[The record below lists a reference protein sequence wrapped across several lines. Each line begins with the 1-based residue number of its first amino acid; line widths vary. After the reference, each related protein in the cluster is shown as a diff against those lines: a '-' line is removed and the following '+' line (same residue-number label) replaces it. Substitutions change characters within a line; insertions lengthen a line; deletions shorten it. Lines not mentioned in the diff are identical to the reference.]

1 MTYLFAYIGSAV
13 VFLGLDYVWLSRIAR
28 DFYAS
33 SIGSLMREA
42 PDFLAAGVFYLF
54 YIGGIV
60 FFAVMPAESWKGALL
75 RGALLGL
82 LAYGTYDMTN
92 LATLKG
98 WPWRMAAIDMA
109 WGTALTALAAL
120 GGYLAAKAA

>member
-1 MTYLFAYIGSAV
+1 MSYVFAYAGSAI
-13 VFLGLDYVWLSRIAR
+13 VFLGLDYIWLSRVAR
-28 DFYAS
+28 DFYAGS
-33 SIGSLMREA
+33 LGSLMRET
-42 PDFLAAGVFYLF
+42 PDFLAAGIFYLF

-75 RGALLGL
+75 RGAVLGL

-98 WPWRMAAIDMA
+98 WPWRMAAVDMV
-109 WGTALTALAAL
+109 WGMALTGLAAA
-120 GGYLAAKAA
+120 GGYLAARAA

>member
-1 MTYLFAYIGSAV
+1 MTYLFAYVASAV
-13 VFLGLDYVWLSRIAR
+13 VFLGLDYIWLTRVAR
-28 DFYAS
+28 DFYANS
-33 SIGSLMREA
+33 LGSMMRDT
-42 PDFLAAGVFYLF
+42 PDFVAAGAFYLF

-60 FFAVMPAESWKGALL
+60 FFAVMPAESWKGAVF

-98 WPWRMAAIDMA
+98 WPWRMAAVDMA
-109 WGTALTALAAL
+109 WGAALTALAAL
-120 GGYLAAKAA
+120 GGYLASKAA

>member
-1 MTYLFAYIGSAV
+1 MSYVFAYAGSAI
-13 VFLGLDYVWLSRIAR
+13 VFLGLDYIWLSRVAR
-28 DFYAS
+28 DFYAGS
-33 SIGSLMREA
+33 LGSLMRET
-42 PDFLAAGVFYLF
+42 PDFLAAGIFYLF

-75 RGALLGL
+75 RGAVLGL

-98 WPWRMAAIDMA
+98 WPWRMAAVDMV
-109 WGTALTALAAL
+109 WGAALTGLAAA
-120 GGYLAAKAA
+120 GGYLAARAA

>member
-1 MTYLFAYIGSAV
+1 MSYAIAYAATAI
-13 VFLGLDYVWLSRIAR
+13 VFLGLDAIWLGFVAK
-28 DFYAS
+28 DFYARS
-33 SIGSLMREA
+33 LGSLMRDP
-42 PDFLAAGVFYLF
+42 PDFMAAGAFYLF
-54 YIGGIV
+54 YVAGIV
-60 FFAVMPAESWKGALL
+60 FFAAMPAESWKAALA

-98 WPWRMAAIDMA
+98 WPWRMAAVDMA

-120 GGYLAAKAA
+120 GGYLALKSA

>member
-1 MTYLFAYIGSAV
+1 MTYLFAYVASAI
-13 VFLGLDYVWLSRIAR
+13 VFLGLDYIWLSRVAR
-28 DFYAS
+28 DFYAN
-33 SIGSLMREA
+33 SLGNMMRDA
-42 PDFLAAGVFYLF
+42 PDFLAAGAFYLF

-60 FFAVMPAESWKGALL
+60 FFAAMPAESWKGAVF

-98 WPWRMAAIDMA
+98 WPWRMAAVDMA

>member
-1 MTYLFAYIGSAV
+1 MSYVFAYAGSAI
-13 VFLGLDYVWLSRIAR
+13 VFLGLDYIWLSCIAR
-28 DFYAS
+28 DFYAG
-33 SIGSLMREA
+33 SIGSLMRET
-42 PDFLAAGVFYLF
+42 PDFLAAGIFYLF

-75 RGALLGL
+75 RGAALGL

-98 WPWRMAAIDMA
+98 WPWRMAAVDMV
-109 WGTALTALAAL
+109 WGMALTGLAAA
-120 GGYLAAKAA
+120 GGYLAARAA

>member
-1 MTYLFAYIGSAV
+1 MTYLFAYVASAV
-13 VFLGLDYVWLSRIAR
+13 VFLGLDYIWLSRVAR

-33 SIGSLMREA
+33 SLGSMMRET

-98 WPWRMAAIDMA
+98 WPWRMAAVDMA

-120 GGYLAAKAA
+120 GGYLAVKAA

>member
-98 WPWRMAAIDMA
+98 WPWRMAAVDMA

>member
-1 MTYLFAYIGSAV
+1 MTYLFAYVASAV
-13 VFLGLDYVWLSRIAR
+13 VFLGLDYIWLSRVAR

-33 SIGSLMREA
+33 SLGSMMRET
-42 PDFLAAGVFYLF
+42 PDFMAAGIFYLF
-54 YIGGIV
+54 YIAGIV
-60 FFAVMPAESWKGALL
+60 FFAAMPAESWKGALL

-98 WPWRMAAIDMA
+98 WPWRMAAVDMA